1 MAVSLCRRC
10 LRNSFLGQ
18 VEHVYPKH
26 KVSMYKSL
34 EEGALR
40 ILLSNFFFFWEFYMF
55 PILHSLFVTML
66 FLLRKQINTEL
77 KEQLNNRFGGCE
89 RLRTGSHAVPACTQ
103 TTAPCPRLETTISAA
118 TLGYRVTEANRG
130 QPALPPLWR
139 YQQTPLPPQGWVKRM
154 SGEQYFSIRGKHP
167 AIVML
172 KGCLCYPFLVSC
184 PLLALC
190 TYRGWRFPDTG
201 IN

>member
-1 MAVSLCRRC
+1 MQKVPQKLIPWASGTCLPKTQGFNVQEFGGRGAKDLAVKFL
-10 LRNSFLGQ
+10 LLLGILYVPNS
-18 VEHVYPKH
+18 
-26 KVSMYKSL
+26 
-34 EEGALR
+34 A
-40 ILLSNFFFFWEFYMF
+40 
-55 PILHSLFVTML
+55 LFVCDYA
-66 FLLRKQINTEL
+66 FLTPKQINTEL
-77 KEQLNNRFGGCE
+77 KEQLNNRFGGCK

-130 QPALPPLWR
+130 QPAFPPLWR
-139 YQQTPLPPQGWVKRM
+139 YQQTPLPPRGKTFPKRM

-201 IN
+201 MN